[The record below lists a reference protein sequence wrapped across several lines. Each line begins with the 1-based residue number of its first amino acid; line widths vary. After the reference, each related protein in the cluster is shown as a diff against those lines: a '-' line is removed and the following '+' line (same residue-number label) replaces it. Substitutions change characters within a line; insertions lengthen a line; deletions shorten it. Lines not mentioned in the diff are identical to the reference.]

1 MTLGTRRLLG
11 RGRSA
16 DVYDWNEC
24 HALKLYHPGWPAASA
39 EKEYQLAKAVHAAGA
54 SAPTAFGVV
63 EVEGR
68 PGVVFERVDGPSLLN
83 HTTAKPWTVFASARR
98 MAKLHAEMHTCRPAG
113 LPSQRQR
120 LQEKIQAA
128 HPLSPGLK
136 QVALTALDQ
145 LPDDTVLCH
154 GDYHPDNIVLSA
166 RGPVILDWVEATCGH
181 PLADVARTTLMMRH
195 ATIPSH
201 VPGRQL
207 IEAGRRLWYQVYLRS
222 YCQLQAVTP
231 QQIDAWLLPVAAA
244 RLSDGIPEEAETL
257 SRLVAQ
263 LAQAHGHTST
273 INPPALISATRTG
286 RSGPACRTNR
296 RGPA

>member
-1 MTLGTRRLLG
+1 MTLGTHRLLG

-16 DVYDWNEC
+16 DVYEWNEC

-39 EKEYQLAKAVHAAGA
+39 EKEYQIATAAHAASGA
-54 SAPTAFGVV
+54 APAVVGVV
-63 EVEGR
+63 QVEGR
-68 PGVVFERVDGPSLLN
+68 PGVVYERLDGPSLLN
-83 HTTAKPWTVFASARR
+83 HTTAKPWTVFASARL
-98 MAKLHAEMHTCRPAG
+98 MAKLHAQMHTCRPAG

-120 LQEKIQAA
+120 LRDKFNAA
-128 HPLSPGLK
+128 RPLSPGLK
-136 QVALTALDQ
+136 QVALAALDQ
-145 LPDDTVLCH
+145 LPDEAVLCH
-154 GDYHPDNIVLSA
+154 GDYHPDNILLST

-195 ATIPSH
+195 ATIPPH
-201 VPGRQL
+201 VSGRQL
-207 IEAGRRLWYQVYLRS
+207 IEAGRRLWYQVYLRR

-244 RLSDGIPEEAETL
+244 RLNDGIPEEAEML

-263 LAQAHGHTST
+263 LAQAHGYAST
-273 INPPALISATRTG
+273 INAPAFTPATTTG
-286 RSGPACRTNR
+286 RSRPACRTNR